1 MKIRYLHL
9 WDATPA
15 QAGRLQKQLSGR
27 VRLEPLAHWPKLAA
41 GLDCAFSPD
50 KKYIA
55 AAAVLLRLEDF
66 EVVETT
72 SAVLPVQFPYIPG
85 LLSFREAPV
94 CIAAVEKLRRR
105 PDVFLVDGQGL
116 AHPRRLGL
124 ACHLGLFLDLPTIG
138 CAKSRLIG
146 QYENLPIQKGASAP
160 LTDKGEIIGSVVR
173 TRTDVKPLFISP
185 GHRITFEQAVEVVL
199 ACCTKYRL
207 PEPTRLAHQFVG
219 RLKHQL

>member
-15 QAGRLQKQLSGR
+15 EAGRLQKQLSSQ
-27 VRLEPLAHWPKLAA
+27 VRLEPLARWPKLAA

-55 AAAVLLRLEDF
+55 AAAVLLRLKNF
-66 EVVETT
+66 EVIETA

-105 PDVFLVDGQGL
+105 PDVFLIDGQGL
-116 AHPRRLGL
+116 AHRRRLGL
-124 ACHLGLFLDLPTIG
+124 ACHLGLFFDLPTIG

-185 GHRITFEQAVEVVL
+185 GHRITFEQSVEVVL
-199 ACCTKYRL
+199 ACCTRYRL
-207 PEPTRLAHQFVG
+207 PEPTRLAHQLVG